1 MSAQVRRPL
10 DFFVIGAMKAG
21 TTSLYYELRKHP
33 QIYLPAEKEIP
44 FFAIDSLYERGL
56 DWYLREF
63 FSRATS
69 GQRTG
74 TVTPQYMLYRH
85 VPERMHAAFPEAR
98 LIAVLRDPLERIRSH
113 YKMMVRAFGEKRS
126 FREVLQGHYVEGGE
140 YGRML
145 EDYLRYFPRDRL
157 LVLFSGDL
165 ERSHSAVLAR
175 IYAFLGVSGIVAA
188 TPPERRNTAEAANS
202 RRFARFAAN
211 AAHSY
216 VRPLRPLIKRLLP
229 ERYTRRVA
237 LWSIMYRSK
246 VADPAGIDVSLPAG
260 QERELARHYL
270 ADLDRLESIVERPMP
285 WRGRLMTLAHG
296 G

>member
-1 MSAQVRRPL
+1 MNAPARAV

-21 TTSLYYELRKHP
+21 TTALYYQLRKHP
-33 QIYLPAEKEIP
+33 QIYLPAEKEVP
-44 FFAIDSLYERGL
+44 FFAIDSLYERGP

-63 FSRATS
+63 FSRAEP

-74 TVTPQYMLYRH
+74 TVSPQYMLYRQ
-85 VPERMHAAFPEAR
+85 VPARMHAAFPEAR

-113 YKMMVRAFGEKRS
+113 YKMMVRAFGEKRP
-126 FREVLQGHYVEGGE
+126 FGEVLQGHYVEGGE

-145 EDYLRYFPRDRL
+145 EEYLGYFPRDRL
-157 LVLFSGDL
+157 LVLFSRDL
-165 ERSHSAVLAR
+165 ERNHAAVLAR
-175 IYAFLGVSGIVAA
+175 IYAFLAVSDGGAEIA
-188 TPPERRNTAEAANS
+188 PERRNTAEAANS

-211 AAHSY
+211 TVHSY
-216 VRPLRPLIKRLLP
+216 VRPLRPLIKRILP

-246 VADPAGIDVSLPAG
+246 VANPAEIDVTLPAE

-270 ADLDRLESIVERPMP
+270 EDLELLEGIVGKLVP
-285 WRGRLMTLAHG
+285 WRGHLEALAHG

>member
-1 MSAQVRRPL
+1 MNAKAGSV

-21 TTSLYYELRKHP
+21 TTSLYFQLRQHP
-33 QIYLPAEKEIP
+33 QIFLPAEKEVP

-63 FSRATS
+63 FSRAEP

-74 TVTPQYMLYRH
+74 TVTPQYMLYRQ
-85 VPERMHAAFPEAR
+85 VPARMHAAFPGAR

-113 YKMMVRAFGEKRS
+113 YKMMVRAFGEQRP
-126 FREVLQGHYVEGGE
+126 FGEVLQGHYVEGGE

-145 EDYLRYFPRDRL
+145 EEYLDYYARDRL
-157 LVLFSGDL
+157 LVLFSRDL
-165 ERSHSAVLAR
+165 ERDHAAVLER
-175 IYAFLGVSGIVAA
+175 IYAFLAVSDRA
-188 TPPERRNTAEAANS
+188 PETLPEKRNTAEAANS

-211 AAHSY
+211 TVHSY

-246 VADPAGIDVSLPAG
+246 VADPAGIDVSLPVER
-260 QERELARHYL
+260 ERELARHYL
-270 ADLDRLESIVERPMP
+270 ADLARLEDIVGGPVP
-285 WRGRLMTLAHG
+285 WRGRLERLADEG
-296 G
+296 